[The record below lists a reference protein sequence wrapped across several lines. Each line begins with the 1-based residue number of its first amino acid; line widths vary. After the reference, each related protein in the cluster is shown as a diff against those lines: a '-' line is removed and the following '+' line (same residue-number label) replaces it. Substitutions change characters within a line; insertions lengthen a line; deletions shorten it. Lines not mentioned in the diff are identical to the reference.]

1 MENVSIKLHDDK
13 SIIIFKG
20 ALNINHIS
28 AIKAE
33 LEELI
38 SFENDIEVRL
48 ESPDSID
55 VTFVQLLVALRNSCK
70 AKGSKFT
77 IFSQL
82 SDDVRG
88 LMRNAGLEDLFIN

>member
-28 AIKAE
+28 AIKGE

-38 SFENDIEVRL
+38 SFDNDIEVHL

-55 VTFVQLLVALRNSCK
+55 VTFVQLLVALRNSCN
-70 AKGSKFT
+70 AKDSKFKIT
-77 IFSQL
+77 SQL
-82 SDDVRG
+82 SDDLLG
-88 LMRNAGLEDLFIN
+88 LMKNAGLEDLFIN

>member
-28 AIKAE
+28 AIKGE

-38 SFENDIEVRL
+38 SFDNDIEVRL

-55 VTFVQLLVALRNSCK
+55 VTFVQLLVALKNSCR
-70 AKGSKFT
+70 AKDSKFKIT
-77 IFSQL
+77 SQL
-82 SDDVRG
+82 SDDVLG
-88 LMRNAGLEDLFIN
+88 LMKNAGLEDLFIN